1 VICKIINPVKFFCF
15 GAILIFG
22 LGFAACEKAEIN
34 QNASV
39 SEIAAANKNSPAIK
53 NPAKPVPQ
61 NLFAAIKT
69 VEPFFVKMG
78 KPTPDEW
85 LATYPESGQTFDEYI
100 KEDPT
105 LPTVE
110 RKILYIQPLGKFN
123 PQQRKIINTTA
134 EYMRLFFNLPVKVL
148 PDKAFAPS
156 MSKSSYRFHPQWKT
170 KQILTGYILKDVLQP
185 ALPKDAAA
193 LIAFTEQDLYPGA
206 SMNFVFGQASLENRV
221 GVWSLYRLDNLTG
234 DQNFLKRMLKIAV
247 HETGH
252 IFSIRHC
259 TKYICVM
266 SGANHLGETD
276 AHPIDAC
283 PECMAKICWMSDAQ
297 PKRRYLNLA
306 EFCKKYGL
314 KAEEESF
321 RKKASA
327 VNQ

>member
-1 VICKIINPVKFFCF
+1 MICKIINPLKFFCL
-15 GAILIFG
+15 GAILSFG
-22 LGFAACEKAEIN
+22 LFFAACEKSESDQTAPVSG
-34 QNASV
+34 NALS
-39 SEIAAANKNSPAIK
+39 NKSSTVTKSPS
-53 NPAKPVPQ
+53 KPVPQ
-61 NLFAAIKT
+61 TLFAAIKAI
-69 VEPFFVKMG
+69 EPFFVKMG

-85 LATYPESGQTFDEYI
+85 LATYPESGQTFDEYT

-105 LPTVE
+105 LPTIE
-110 RKILYIQPLGKFN
+110 RKTLYVQPLGKFN
-123 PQQRKIINTTA
+123 QQQRKIINTTA

-148 PDKAFAPS
+148 PDKAFAPTLS
-156 MSKSSYRFHPQWKT
+156 PTSIRYHPQWKT
-170 KQILTGYILKDVLQP
+170 KQNITGYILKDVLQP

-206 SMNFVFGQASLENRV
+206 TMNFVFGQASLENRV

-283 PECMAKICWMSDAQ
+283 PECMAKICWLSDAQ
-297 PKRRYLNLA
+297 PKQRYLNLA